1 MAFTKVVGPGI
12 HTLSNITSHNV
23 HSSGIITATRFDGP
37 FTNLNVTGVTTFA
50 GDVSIGGTLTY
61 EDVTNIDSVGL
72 ITARDG
78 IFLPDD
84 KKAKFGNTA
93 ASPDLE
99 IFHSSDHNEIK
110 GNNGNIRIRNY
121 DTNGSRK
128 YLYLQSEI
136 VQIRTHTNNH
146 QMVSGYAGA
155 QTELYYNNTK
165 RINTTSTG
173 AEVTGILT
181 ATNGLDAI
189 GIQSGGINIST
200 GILTA
205 INFIGLGNTFAVNG
219 TTVDVS
225 ISGNSGAGGT
235 WSSYTAGIATTKSVG
250 VNTNNLDD
258 NDLVGVGNSF
268 QGLYISNGM
277 MITDNKLSG
286 NHYIGTAFNGL
297 MAGPV
302 NIEGTLTVDGNY
314 VVV

>member
-1 MAFTKVVGPGI
+1 MAFTKVVGAGI

-23 HSSGIITATRFDGP
+23 HSSGIITATKFDGP
-37 FTNLNVTGVTTFA
+37 FDNLNVTGVTTFSGNA
-50 GDVSIGGTLTY
+50 NFGGNVSIAGTLTY
-61 EDVTNIDSVGL
+61 EDVTNVDSV
-72 ITARDG
+72 
-78 IFLPDD
+78 
-84 KKAKFGNTA
+84 
-93 ASPDLE
+93 
-99 IFHSSDHNEIK
+99 
-110 GNNGNIRIRNY
+110 
-121 DTNGSRK
+121 
-128 YLYLQSEI
+128 
-136 VQIRTHTNNH
+136 
-146 QMVSGYAGA
+146 
-155 QTELYYNNTK
+155 
-165 RINTTSTG
+165 
-173 AEVTGILT
+173 GILT
-181 ATNGLDAI
+181 ARSGLKVLAGGANIVGVVTATTFKGDGDFVDIDVDGHTNLDNVSVAGVTTFASTVNAATI
-189 GIQSGGINIST
+189 NATLFNGASQVGIQSGGVQIGAGVT
-200 GILTA
+200 QL
-205 INFIGLGNTFAVNG
+205 NFIGLGNTFAVNG

-302 NIEGTLTVDGNY
+302 NIEGTLTIDGNY

>member
-1 MAFTKVVGPGI
+1 MAFTKVVGAGI
-12 HTLSNITSHNV
+12 HTLSNITSHNI
-23 HSSGIITATRFDGP
+23 HSSGIVTATQFDGP
-37 FTNLNVTGVTTFA
+37 FVNLNVTGVTTFA
-50 GDVSIGGTLTY
+50 GSVSIGGTLTY

-72 ITARDG
+72 VTARDG
-78 IFLPDD
+78 IFLPDG
-84 KKAKFGNTA
+84 KVAKFGNTA

-99 IFHSSDHNEIK
+99 IFHDGNVSRIRHTNASNQLVISHT
-110 GNNGNIRIRNY
+110 GNNDIFTDSRNITFRVGY
-121 DTNGSRK
+121 NGSN
-128 YLYLQSEI
+128 SPENAI
-136 VQIRTHTNNH
+136 VATGNDS
-146 QMVSGYAGA
+146 VD
-155 QTELYYNNTK
+155 LYYNGQK
-165 RINTTSTG
+165 KLETSNTG
-173 AEVTGILT
+173 ATVTGTLKG
-181 ATNGLDAI
+181 ASEV
-189 GIQSGGINIST
+189 GIQSGGVQIGAGVT
-200 GILTA
+200 QL
-205 INFIGLGNTFAVNG
+205 NFIGLGNTFAVNG